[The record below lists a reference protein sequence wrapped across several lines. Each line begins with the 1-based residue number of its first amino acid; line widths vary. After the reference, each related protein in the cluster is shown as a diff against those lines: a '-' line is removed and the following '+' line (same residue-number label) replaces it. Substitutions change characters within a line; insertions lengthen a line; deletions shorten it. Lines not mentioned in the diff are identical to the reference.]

1 MRLQSDELRRLCDEN
16 AGSGGGGGRSR
27 SDAEEQQR
35 WKQDLLRLEEGRQT
49 QQRAEERVGA

>member
-49 QQRAEERVGA
+49 QQRAEERVSA